1 MMKKTLSLVMSC
13 ALLPSAV
20 HAAQFDDAAAYP
32 ARPIRIVVPQ
42 SPGASTDLTARL
54 IGLKLSEAFGQSVIV
69 DNRPGA
75 GSINGTEV
83 VARATPDGHTLLVV
97 ASSFTIN
104 PSLQK
109 NLPYDT
115 VRDFAPIT
123 QVSRFPNLLAA
134 HPAVPVTTLQDVIAL
149 AKSKPGQLNYASAGL
164 GTGTHMSAEL
174 LKMMTGIDFVHI
186 PFKGGG
192 PAVIAIIGGQT
203 QLIFGTT
210 VGLLPHVRSGKLK
223 AIAVTTAKRSPAAP
237 EIPSFAESG
246 LPGYD
251 HGPWNGLF
259 APGKTPQAI
268 VDKLNAATVR
278 ALRSAEVTR
287 IFTNEGADPVGN
299 KPAEFAAIV
308 KEETAKWARVIK
320 AAGIKPE

>member
-1 MMKKTLSLVMSC
+1 MPRSPMPQRLTL
-13 ALLPSAV
+13 
-20 HAAQFDDAAAYP
+20 
-32 ARPIRIVVPQ
+32 RGPIRIVVPQ

-54 IGLKLSEAFGQSVIV
+54 IRLKLSEAFGQSVIV

-149 AKSKPGQLNYASAGL
+149 AKSKPGQLNYASAGI

-192 PAVIAIIGGQT
+192 PAVTAVIGGQT

-223 AIAVTTAKRSPAAP
+223 AIAVTTVKRSPAAP
-237 EIPSFAESG
+237 EIPTFAESG

-251 HGPWNGLF
+251 HGPWTVERVFCTG
-259 APGKTPQAI
+259 Q
-268 VDKLNAATVR
+268 NAAGHRRQVER
-278 ALRSAEVTR
+278 RDGACVAER
-287 IFTNEGADPVGN
+287 
-299 KPAEFAAIV
+299 
-308 KEETAKWARVIK
+308 
-320 AAGIKPE
+320 

>member
-1 MMKKTLSLVMSC
+1 MKKTLILVMSC
-13 ALLPSAV
+13 ALLPAAV
-20 HAAQFDDAAAYP
+20 HAAQPDAAAAYP

-109 NLPYDT
+109 NLPCDT
-115 VRDFAPIT
+115 VRDLAPIT

-149 AKSKPGQLNYASAGL
+149 AKSKPGQLNYAPAGI

-192 PAVIAIIGGQT
+192 PAVTAVIGGQT

-223 AIAVTTAKRSPAAP
+223 AIAVTTVKRSPAAP
-237 EIPSFAESG
+237 EIPTFAESG

-251 HGPWNGLF
+251 HGPWNGFF

-268 VDKLNAATVR
+268 VDKLNGATVR
-278 ALRSAEVTR
+278 ALQSAEVTR
-287 IFTNEGADPVGN
+287 IFTHEGADPVGN

-308 KEETAKWARVIK
+308 KEETAKWAKVIK

>member
-1 MMKKTLSLVMSC
+1 MNSGNCCGGLV
-13 ALLPSAV
+13 
-20 HAAQFDDAAAYP
+20 
-32 ARPIRIVVPQ
+32 
-42 SPGASTDLTARL
+42 

-115 VRDFAPIT
+115 VRDFAPVT

-134 HPAVPVTTLQDVIAL
+134 HPAVPVKTLQDVIAL
-149 AKSKPGQLNYASAGL
+149 AKSKPGQLNYASAGV

-192 PAVIAIIGGQT
+192 PAVTAVIGGQT

-223 AIAVTTAKRSPAAP
+223 GIAVTTAKRSAAAP

-259 APGKTPQAI
+259 APGKTPPAI

-299 KPAEFAAIV
+299 TPAEFAAIV
-308 KEETAKWARVIK
+308 KEETAKWAKVIK

>member
-1 MMKKTLSLVMSC
+1 VIRATSLAFACSLLSFG
-13 ALLPSAV
+13 AL
-20 HAAQFDDAAAYP
+20 AAETYP

-54 IGLKLSEAFGQSVIV
+54 IGLKLSEAFGQSVII

-149 AKSKPGQLNYASAGL
+149 AKSKPGQLNYASAGV

-223 AIAVTTAKRSPAAP
+223 GIAVTTAKRSAAAP
-237 EIPSFAESG
+237 EIPSFAEV
-246 LPGYD
+246 
-251 HGPWNGLF
+251 GPARLRPW
-259 APGKTPQAI
+259 
-268 VDKLNAATVR
+268 TVER
-278 ALRSAEVTR
+278 FFCAGQNTAGHRRQVECRDGACVAER
-287 IFTNEGADPVGN
+287 RGRPDFHQ
-299 KPAEFAAIV
+299 
-308 KEETAKWARVIK
+308 
-320 AAGIKPE
+320 

>member
-1 MMKKTLSLVMSC
+1 M
-13 ALLPSAV
+13 
-20 HAAQFDDAAAYP
+20 
-32 ARPIRIVVPQ
+32 
-42 SPGASTDLTARL
+42 
-54 IGLKLSEAFGQSVIV
+54 
-69 DNRPGA
+69 
-75 GSINGTEV
+75 GTEV

-134 HPAVPVTTLQDVIAL
+134 HPAVPVKTLQDVIAL
-149 AKSKPGQLNYASAGL
+149 AKSKPGQLNYASAGV

-192 PAVIAIIGGQT
+192 PAVTAVIGGQT

-223 AIAVTTAKRSPAAP
+223 GIAVTTAKRSAAAP

-259 APGKTPQAI
+259 APGKTSRAI

-287 IFTNEGADPVGN
+287 IFTNEGADPIGN

-308 KEETAKWARVIK
+308 KEETAKWAKVIK

>member
-1 MMKKTLSLVMSC
+1 MKKTLTLVMSC

-20 HAAQFDDAAAYP
+20 HAAQLDAAAAYP

-123 QVSRFPNLLAA
+123 QISRFPNLLAA

-203 QLIFGTT
+203 EFIFGTT

-223 AIAVTTAKRSPAAP
+223 GIAVTTAKRSAAAP

-251 HGPWNGLF
+251 HGPWNGFF

-287 IFTNEGADPVGN
+287 IFTNDGADPVGN

-308 KEETAKWARVIK
+308 KEETAKWAKVIK